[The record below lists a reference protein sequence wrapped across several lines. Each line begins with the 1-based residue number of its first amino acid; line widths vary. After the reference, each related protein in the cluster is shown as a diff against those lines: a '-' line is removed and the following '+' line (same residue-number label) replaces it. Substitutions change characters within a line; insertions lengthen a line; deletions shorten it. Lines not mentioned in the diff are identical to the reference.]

1 MHEPMDVQNS
11 TDDLNTLDLNTL
23 HLNTL
28 DLNTLDLYTSDLYTS
43 DLYTSDLYTSDL
55 YVAANRTHL
64 SAASQDP
71 TDNDGLEPSAPQD
84 VAKVY
89 IKVHWEGEI
98 PSRWK
103 AHLQKALQSWCSQQS
118 SECTIKGLQ
127 LSDDGRTAEV
137 EITPSTALQGIKTA
151 TLKFKQFPN
160 KTATVDFL
168 EDAPKSVDKVSRLKG
183 LDTLDQKPLE
193 DRARLSSASQDWNKS
208 DEEAK
213 NHPAAADVTEMSSSA
228 SKSSD
233 TTYRKRSKNLITG
246 ELANQMK
253 VNMTVTAIIDTENF
267 SPEIH
272 SKLMKKFRKQQV
284 GTKLHISGSF
294 AEIDEFYREFCE
306 TVVGAASNDAGHTE
320 MSRASHDL
328 TVPLFLYW
336 YLNQAYRKEV
346 EQIEKKFGV
355 KINAESHVSIS
366 AEKTNEK
373 SESDPVSRA
382 TKEFSD
388 LVQNINETLK
398 SVHVPQKHMESD
410 IMKET
415 LRNIPNEQHKL
426 VLSLSANNYLLF
438 GPKEKTS
445 VFAKR
450 LHLDQGVSTSF
461 IPSQSHNTES
471 DIRETSMQAAQNLD
485 MDIKDTQAPV
495 EMDEAHWRLMKMN
508 TPDAATTDPETTPS
522 QLKKDA
528 EAASNDAGHTEM
540 SRASRDLTVPLFL
553 YWYLNQAYR
562 KEVEQIEKKFGVKI
576 NAESHVSISAEKT
589 NEKSESDPVSRATK
603 EFSDLVQ
610 NINETLEFVHVPQKH
625 MESDIMK
632 ETLRNIPNEQHKLV
646 LSLSANN
653 YLLFGP
659 KEKTSVVAKRLH
671 LDQGV
676 STSFIPS
683 KSHNTE
689 SDIRETSMQAA
700 QNLDMDIKD
709 TQAPVE
715 MDEAHWRLMKVVFQ
729 KQITEIEDKY
739 GVRIDGEPV
748 QGLIKVSAQSRGT
761 QQVNLEAHAL
771 RALTRLY
778 QKLVKSAVT
787 CELENPSYTARVSR
801 AFERIRP
808 HHAHVGGGESNGSWK
823 LFGLPK
829 HLIPAIDAIE
839 KIIGHPVFDEKTKQ
853 MLGYPRDFPQAS
865 GFQRGQMRLD
875 VKRGAHGPDFRN
887 GPEKKSDF
895 NQDFPNKAKE
905 NGKEK
910 IHVIQRGKMG
920 LDVKRG
926 AHGPDLRGGT
936 IPQNSDIVQK
946 LFKKS
951 RGIKKK
957 YNESEEDKCPICLDT
972 FTQKTK
978 LDCGHEFCEECL
990 ERSIQSRGKICP
1002 LCQKVFGILK
1012 GNQPDGKMDVR
1023 HSRYPELPGFPHCG
1037 TITISY
1043 NIPSGIQTNEHPNPG
1058 EHYSGTFRTA
1068 YLPNNA
1074 EGNHVLSL
1082 LRRAFKQKLIFTVG
1096 VSRTTGADN
1105 MVIWNDI
1112 PHKTNTHGGPQGY
1125 GYPDPDYLKR
1135 VKEELKAKGIE

>member
-1 MHEPMDVQNS
+1 MHEPMEVQNS
-11 TDDLNTLDLNTL
+11 TDTQNPSRFRNRSEDEPSTQSSTAKATQDAEEMDVDQNSGSSLSSGNQADSATAGPGANLDVPPAAQMLPTTSNNLTAGQKPDSSNMGALQDQKPSEDQARLSSASQDPDTLDQKPLE
-23 HLNTL
+23 
-28 DLNTLDLYTSDLYTS
+28 DW
-43 DLYTSDLYTSDL
+43 
-55 YVAANRTHL
+55 ARL
-64 SAASQDP
+64 SSASQDWNKSGEEAKNHPAAADVTEMSSSASKSSDTTYRKRSKNLITGEPANQMKDMNTSPDDDGPPTDAGDHTQNSVTKHKKDSVSQKDP

-118 SECTIKGLQ
+118 SECTINVLQ

-151 TLKFKQFPN
+151 TLTFKQFPN

-168 EDAPKSVDKVSRLKG
+168 EDAPKSVDKVSRPKMNTP
-183 LDTLDQKPLE
+183 D
-193 DRARLSSASQDWNKS
+193 A
-208 DEEAK
+208 
-213 NHPAAADVTEMSSSA
+213 
-228 SKSSD
+228 D
-233 TTYRKRSKNLITG
+233 TTY
-246 ELANQMK
+246 
-253 VNMTVTAIIDTENF
+253 
-267 SPEIH
+267 PETTP
-272 SKLMKKFRKQQV
+272 SQLKKD
-284 GTKLHISGSF
+284 
-294 AEIDEFYREFCE
+294 AE
-306 TVVGAASNDAGHTE
+306 AASNDAGHTE

-398 SVHVPQKHMESD
+398 S
-410 IMKET
+410 
-415 LRNIPNEQHKL
+415 
-426 VLSLSANNYLLF
+426 
-438 GPKEKTS
+438 
-445 VFAKR
+445 
-450 LHLDQGVSTSF
+450 
-461 IPSQSHNTES
+461 
-471 DIRETSMQAAQNLD
+471 
-485 MDIKDTQAPV
+485 
-495 EMDEAHWRLMKMN
+495 
-508 TPDAATTDPETTPS
+508 
-522 QLKKDA
+522 
-528 EAASNDAGHTEM
+528 
-540 SRASRDLTVPLFL
+540 
-553 YWYLNQAYR
+553 
-562 KEVEQIEKKFGVKI
+562 
-576 NAESHVSISAEKT
+576 
-589 NEKSESDPVSRATK
+589 
-603 EFSDLVQ
+603 
-610 NINETLEFVHVPQKH
+610 VHVPQKH

-771 RALTRLY
+771 SALTRLY
-778 QKLVKSAVT
+778 QKLVTSAVT
-787 CELENPSYTARVSR
+787 CELENPSDTERVSR
-801 AFERIRP
+801 AFEIICP
-808 HHAHVGGGESNGSWK
+808 VHAHVGGGESNGSWK

-853 MLGYPRDFPQAS
+853 MFGYPWDFPQAS

-875 VKRGAHGPDFRN
+875 VKRGSHGPDFRN

-905 NGKEK
+905 NGKE
-910 IHVIQRGKMG
+910 
-920 LDVKRG
+920 
-926 AHGPDLRGGT
+926 
-936 IPQNSDIVQK
+936 
-946 LFKKS
+946 
-951 RGIKKK
+951 
-957 YNESEEDKCPICLDT
+957 NESEEDKCPICLDT

-990 ERSIQSRGKICP
+990 EQSIRSRGKICA

-1043 NIPSGIQTNEHPNPG
+1043 DIPSGIQTNEHPNPG
-1058 EHYSGTFRTA
+1058 EHYSGTSRTA

-1112 PHKTNTHGGPQGY
+1112 HHKTNTHGGPQSY

>member
-1 MHEPMDVQNS
+1 MELDSMPFVLNCLMISEARSGNKLSLVMHEPMDVQNS

-246 ELANQMK
+246 ELANQ
-253 VNMTVTAIIDTENF
+253 
-267 SPEIH
+267 
-272 SKLMKKFRKQQV
+272 
-284 GTKLHISGSF
+284 
-294 AEIDEFYREFCE
+294 
-306 TVVGAASNDAGHTE
+306 
-320 MSRASHDL
+320 
-328 TVPLFLYW
+328 
-336 YLNQAYRKEV
+336 
-346 EQIEKKFGV
+346 
-355 KINAESHVSIS
+355 
-366 AEKTNEK
+366 
-373 SESDPVSRA
+373 
-382 TKEFSD
+382 
-388 LVQNINETLK
+388 
-398 SVHVPQKHMESD
+398 
-410 IMKET
+410 
-415 LRNIPNEQHKL
+415 
-426 VLSLSANNYLLF
+426 
-438 GPKEKTS
+438 
-445 VFAKR
+445 
-450 LHLDQGVSTSF
+450 
-461 IPSQSHNTES
+461 
-471 DIRETSMQAAQNLD
+471 
-485 MDIKDTQAPV
+485 
-495 EMDEAHWRLMKMN
+495 MKMN